1 MLFSHFSLS
10 WRLEHDPA
18 SLAMKCKQWTKR
30 LAYTYTAFILTFAS
44 SLLLMV
50 YMHTSTST
58 RTRLRNESFPVS
70 VDEEKIPNDSIPLV
84 DFNDLGNRKEQV
96 LLLVTVGSAPQRYDR
111 RQAIRTTWWK
121 HCKHTPVNMSI
132 GVYRISWGWVQII
145 HDISDCQRKE
155 KLSVDIKEVQIS
167 FDSFKYENSSLKPI
181 II

>member
-1 MLFSHFSLS
+1 MRHDSQIKMLFSHFSLS

-18 SLAMKCKQWTKR
+18 SLAMKCKQLTKR
-30 LAYTYTAFILTFAS
+30 LAYTYAAFILTS

-50 YMHTSTST
+50 YKHTSTST
-58 RTRLRNESFPVS
+58 RTRLRNESFPA
-70 VDEEKIPNDSIPLV
+70 IPLV

-132 GVYRISWGWVQII
+132 G
-145 HDISDCQRKE
+145 
-155 KLSVDIKEVQIS
+155 L
-167 FDSFKYENSSLKPI
+167 
-181 II
+181 